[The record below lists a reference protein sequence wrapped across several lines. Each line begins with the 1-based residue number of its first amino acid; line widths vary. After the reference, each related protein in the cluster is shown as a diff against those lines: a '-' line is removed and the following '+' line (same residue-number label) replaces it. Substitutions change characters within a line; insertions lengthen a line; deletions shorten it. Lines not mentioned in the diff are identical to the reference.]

1 MRAAGFEKDT
11 NHLSGYAFGRVFPT
25 GWHNLLQERKHS
37 CSVFVNGVGLLPA
50 YQDSGAS
57 NLLYTELAICEIGKR
72 S

>member
-11 NHLSGYAFGRVFPT
+11 DHLSSYACGRVFPT

-37 CSVFVNGVGLLPA
+37 CWVNVNGVGLLPA

-57 NLLYTELAICEIGKR
+57 NLLYAELAICEIGKHP
-72 S
+72 